1 MNKNTIDSFRTWL
14 VRDNGYSTYTVKIY
28 LKEANAFADFLKGRQ
43 ISDDTIKEY
52 RELIASN
59 PNTSHKTKNLHI
71 SALRAL
77 LTFMELPFHHLLK
90 SFRNRNGY
98 RVLVLPSN
106 DDLINFITP
115 QNTTEPSRIDVLIRL
130 LYVSGLRIAEALA
143 LSQPLTER
151 ITVSGKGAKPRL
163 VFVDHTTIEMANA
176 LPATSTTTSKLF
188 PFTSRHAQ
196 RELAKRCEDRNITTP
211 ITPHTLRH
219 LFATT
224 MLAKGTDIRVVQRLL
239 GHASI
244 ATTQIYA
251 QVSDTLL
258 EQAHAKHPFNTTP

>member
-1 MNKNTIDSFRTWL
+1 M
-14 VRDNGYSTYTVKIY
+14 
-28 LKEANAFADFLKGRQ
+28 A
-43 ISDDTIKEY
+43 
-52 RELIASN
+52 
-59 PNTSHKTKNLHI
+59 
-71 SALRAL
+71 
-77 LTFMELPFHHLLK
+77 LPFHQLLK
-90 SFRNRNGY
+90 GFRNRNGY
-98 RVLVLPSN
+98 KVLVLPS
-106 DDLINFITP
+106 DEELITFITP
-115 QNTTEPSRIDVLIRL
+115 QNATEATRIDVLIRL

-176 LPATSTTTSKLF
+176 LPPSPKLF

-196 RELAKRCEDRNITTP
+196 RELAKRCEERGITTP

-224 MLAKGTDIRVVQRLL
+224 MLSKGTDIRVVQRLL

-258 EQAHAKHPFNTTP
+258 EQAHAKHPFNHEETATNTSPMPTL